1 MKINTKII
9 TLLVIGFCVVSTFL
23 TVFSVVSLQRSQ
35 QENIQ
40 LFKEEFL
47 ELGRESFVNSSS
59 LFYDD
64 INEQAQAA
72 SATQQNV
79 IDAVGEIDTG
89 NNDAIVY
96 SIPQKKYL
104 VEPDDSEITS
114 LLSPHEI
121 EKDLQEHVLNQTTSF
136 DLDNFQTF
144 LNDTNGNISP
154 VKIQLRFYDSLG
166 LIVGYTKAFSTV
178 KVRIGFLQQK
188 NTALFQSYVTYSMI
202 VVVVTLVGSI
212 LAMIVL
218 MQAMVIK
225 PLKKV
230 SYGLEQVKKGE
241 LNVKIDTHSK
251 DEFGDIAEVFNTM
264 TEDLEK
270 SRKTLSEYNK
280 TLEEQVKLR
289 TNELEVKIEETERM
303 NKLMVDREL
312 RMVELKKQIEL
323 LRQQLEALQK
333 ISPKY

>member
-1 MKINTKII
+1 
-9 TLLVIGFCVVSTFL
+9 VVSAFL
-23 TVFSVVSLQRSQ
+23 TVFSVLSLQRSQ

-59 LFYDD
+59 LFYDYV
-64 INEQAQAA
+64 NEQAQATTA
-72 SATQQNV
+72 SEPDV
-79 IDAVGEIDTG
+79 IEAVQKIDTG
-89 NNDAIVY
+89 NNDAVVY
-96 SIPQKKYL
+96 SIPQKKFL
-104 VEPDDSEITS
+104 LEPEDNEITS

-121 EKDLQEHVLNQTTSF
+121 EKDIQEHVLNQTISF

-188 NTALFQSYVTYSMI
+188 NTALFQSYVTYSI
-202 VVVVTLVGSI
+202 LVVLVTLIGSI
-212 LAMIVL
+212 IAMILL
-218 MQAMVIK
+218 MRIVIIK

-230 SYGLEQVKKGE
+230 THGLEQVKKGE
-241 LNVKIDTHSK
+241 LNVKIDIRAK
-251 DEFGDIAEVFNTM
+251 DEFGDIAEIFNTM

-270 SRKTLSEYNK
+270 SRKTLEEYSK
-280 TLEEQVKLR
+280 TLEQKVGERTAQLNSKL
-289 TNELEVKIEETERM
+289 NELERM

-312 RMVELKKQIEL
+312 KMVELKKEIEE
-323 LRQQLEALQK
+323 LRNK
-333 ISPKY
+333 H

>member
-1 MKINTKII
+1 M
-9 TLLVIGFCVVSTFL
+9 
-23 TVFSVVSLQRSQ
+23 
-35 QENIQ
+35 
-40 LFKEEFL
+40 
-47 ELGRESFVNSSS
+47 
-59 LFYDD
+59 
-64 INEQAQAA
+64 
-72 SATQQNV
+72 
-79 IDAVGEIDTG
+79 
-89 NNDAIVY
+89 
-96 SIPQKKYL
+96 
-104 VEPDDSEITS
+104 
-114 LLSPHEI
+114 
-121 EKDLQEHVLNQTTSF
+121 LNQTTSF

-188 NTALFQSYVTYSMI
+188 NTALFQSYVMYSMI

-270 SRKTLSEYNK
+270 SGKTLSEYNK

>member
-9 TLLVIGFCVVSTFL
+9 SLLVVGFCVVSTFL

-35 QENIQ
+35 HENIQ

-47 ELGRESFVNSSS
+47 ELGRESFGNSSS

-72 SATQQNV
+72 GATEQDV
-79 IDAVGEIDTG
+79 IEAIGEIDTG
-89 NNDAIVY
+89 NNNAIVY

-104 VEPDDSEITS
+104 LESDDNEITS
-114 LLSPHEI
+114 LLSHHEI
-121 EKDLQEHVLNQTTSF
+121 EKDIQEHVLNQTTSF

-154 VKIQLRFYDSLG
+154 VKIQLRFYDSVG

-188 NTALFQSYVTYSMI
+188 NTALFQSYLMYSMI

-212 LAMIVL
+212 MAMIVL

-270 SRKTLSEYNK
+270 SRKTLEEYSK
-280 TLEEQVKLR
+280 TLEQKVQER
-289 TNELEVKIEETERM
+289 TKELNSKVDELGRM
-303 NKLMVDREL
+303 NALMVGREL
-312 RMVELKKQIEL
+312 KMTELKKEIEEL
-323 LRQQLEALQK
+323 KNKLNQAPPA
-333 ISPKY
+333 SS